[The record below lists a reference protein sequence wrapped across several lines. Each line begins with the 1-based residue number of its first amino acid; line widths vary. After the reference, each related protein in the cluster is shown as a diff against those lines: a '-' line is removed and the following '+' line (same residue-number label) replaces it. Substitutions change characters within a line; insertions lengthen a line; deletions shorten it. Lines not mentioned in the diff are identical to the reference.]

1 MKRTLK
7 KSSATSR
14 ASARDRLVERG
25 IDFDAIMV
33 ALGHGIRGRR
43 RVKGLT
49 QETLADRMGI
59 SVPWVGV
66 LECARG
72 SPSLE
77 MLTLLA
83 HALETTPGDLLSEAA
98 AAAALK
104 GPARLALADLHAAL
118 AELPPARAEAVCTA
132 IIELCTALR

>member
-1 MKRTLK
+1 M
-7 KSSATSR
+7 
-14 ASARDRLVERG
+14 
-25 IDFDAIMV
+25 
-33 ALGHGIRGRR
+33 
-43 RVKGLT
+43 KGLT